1 MPSHNSDKITYYCNS
16 GNLPNCGFY
25 RNILLMGLFTKKIGI
40 DLGTVNTL
48 VFVPGKG
55 IVLNEPTVVALS
67 GDSQTVLAV
76 GVEAQKMVGR
86 TPENIIAKK
95 PMRDGVIADYRIT
108 EAMLRY
114 FIQKSLGRFQLI
126 RPEVLVT
133 VPSGSS
139 STERRAVIDAAI
151 NAGAKA
157 AYIVKEPVLAAIG
170 ANIPI
175 NSASGNLIMSVGGGT
190 TEVAVISLG
199 GIVTAYSKRVGGNK
213 LDQAIIDFLK
223 RKHNL
228 AIGERTAE
236 RVKIEIG
243 SALVVKDELFIG
255 VRGRDIITGLPRNIT
270 IGTNEIAEAISERL
284 KEIIQSVKFVL
295 AQTPPELSADIMD
308 KGIVLS
314 GGTSLLRNF
323 DELLVKATGVPAYVA
338 SEPLYCV
345 AKGAGLV
352 LENLELYK
360 RSIMARR

>member
-1 MPSHNSDKITYYCNS
+1 VLN
-16 GNLPNCGFY
+16 
-25 RNILLMGLFTKKIGI
+25 LFTMAMIQKVGI
-40 DLGTVNTL
+40 DLGTANSVVYL
-48 VFVPGKG
+48 AGSG
-55 IVLNEPTVVALS
+55 IVLAEPTVVAV
-67 GDSQTVLAV
+67 TVEDNRVVAV
-76 GVEAQKMVGR
+76 GNEAKEMLGR
-86 TPENIIAKK
+86 TPENIVASK

-108 EAMLRY
+108 EAMLKY

-139 STERRAVIDAAI
+139 STERRAVIDATI
-151 NAGAKA
+151 NAGARA

-199 GIVTAYSKRVGGNK
+199 GIVTSHSRRVGGNK
-213 LDQAIIDFLK
+213 LDQSIIDYLK
-223 RKHNL
+223 RRHNL

-236 RVKIEIG
+236 RIKIEIG
-243 SALVVKDELFIG
+243 SALPVKEELYVG

-270 IGTNEIAEAISERL
+270 IGTNEIVEAISEKL
-284 KEIIQSVKFVL
+284 KEIIQAVKLVL

-308 KGIVLS
+308 KGIILA
-314 GGTSLLRNF
+314 GGTSLLKNF
-323 DELLVKATGVPAYVA
+323 DELIIKATGVLAYVA
-338 SEPLYCV
+338 EEPLFCV

-352 LENLELYK
+352 LENLEIYK
-360 RSIMARR
+360 RNIMARR

>member
-1 MPSHNSDKITYYCNS
+1 MAI
-16 GNLPNCGFY
+16 
-25 RNILLMGLFTKKIGI
+25 FTKKIGI
-40 DLGTVNTL
+40 DLRTVNTL
-48 VFVPGKG
+48 VFIPFPR
-55 IVLNEPTVVALS
+55 IILNEPTVVAIS
-67 GDSQTVLAV
+67 PDNNAVLAI
-76 GVEAQKMVGR
+76 GIEAQIMVGR

-95 PMRDGVIADYRIT
+95 PMRDGVIADYKIT

-126 RPEVLVT
+126 KPEVLVT

-139 STERRAVIDAAI
+139 STERRAVIDATV
-151 NAGAKA
+151 NAGARA

-199 GIVTAYSKRVGGNK
+199 GIVTSHSRRVGGNK
-213 LDQAIIDFLK
+213 LDQAIIDYLK
-223 RKHNL
+223 RRHNL

-236 RVKIEIG
+236 RIKIEVG
-243 SALVVKDELFIG
+243 SALPLKDELHIS
-255 VRGRDIITGLPRNIT
+255 VCGRDILTGLPRNIN
-270 IGTNEIAEAISERL
+270 IGTNEVVEAISERF
-284 KEIIQSVKFVL
+284 KEIIQAVKLVL

-308 KGIVLS
+308 KGIILS
-314 GGTSLLRNF
+314 GGTALLRNF
-323 DELLVKATGVPAYVA
+323 DELMVKATGVPAYVA
-338 SEPLYCV
+338 EEPLFCV

-352 LENLELYK
+352 LENLEFYK

>member
-1 MPSHNSDKITYYCNS
+1 MS
-16 GNLPNCGFY
+16 
-25 RNILLMGLFTKKIGI
+25 LFTKKIGI

-48 VFVPGKG
+48 VFIPGRG
-55 IVLNEPTVVALS
+55 ITLNEPTVVAIS
-67 GDSQTVLAV
+67 PDNNAVLAI
-76 GVEAQKMVGR
+76 GIEAQTMVGR

-95 PMRDGVIADYRIT
+95 PMRDGVIADYKIT

-114 FIQKSLGRFQLI
+114 FIGKSLGRFQLI
-126 RPEVLVT
+126 KPEVLIT

-139 STERRAVIDAAI
+139 STERRAVIDAAV
-151 NAGAKA
+151 NAGARA

-199 GIVTAYSKRVGGNK
+199 GIVTSHSRRVGGNK
-213 LDQAIIDFLK
+213 LDQAIIDYLK
-223 RKHNL
+223 RRHNL

-236 RVKIEIG
+236 RIKIEVG
-243 SALVVKDELFIG
+243 SALPMKDELHIG
-255 VRGRDIITGLPRNIT
+255 VRGRDILTGFPPNIN
-270 IGTNEIAEAISERL
+270 IGTNEVVEAISERL
-284 KEIIQSVKFVL
+284 KEIIQAVKLVL

-308 KGIVLS
+308 KGIILS
-314 GGTSLLRNF
+314 GGTALLRNF
-323 DELLVKATGVPAYVA
+323 DELMVKATGVPAYVA
-338 SEPLYCV
+338 EEPLFCV

-352 LENLELYK
+352 LENLEFYK

>member
-1 MPSHNSDKITYYCNS
+1 MAMIQKV
-16 GNLPNCGFY
+16 
-25 RNILLMGLFTKKIGI
+25 GI
-40 DLGTVNTL
+40 DLGTANSVVYL
-48 VFVPGKG
+48 AGSG
-55 IVLNEPTVVALS
+55 IVLAEPTVVAV
-67 GDSQTVLAV
+67 TVEDNRVVAV
-76 GVEAQKMVGR
+76 GNEAKEMLGR
-86 TPENIIAKK
+86 TPENIVASK

-108 EAMLRY
+108 EAMLKY

-139 STERRAVIDAAI
+139 STERRAVIDATI
-151 NAGAKA
+151 NAGARA

-199 GIVTAYSKRVGGNK
+199 GIVTSHSRRVGGNK
-213 LDQAIIDFLK
+213 LDQSIIDYLK
-223 RKHNL
+223 RRHNL

-236 RVKIEIG
+236 RIKIEIG
-243 SALVVKDELFIG
+243 SALPVKEELYVG

-270 IGTNEIAEAISERL
+270 IGTNEIVEAISEKL
-284 KEIIQSVKFVL
+284 KEIIQAVKLVL

-308 KGIVLS
+308 KGIILA
-314 GGTSLLRNF
+314 GGTSLLKNF
-323 DELLVKATGVPAYVA
+323 DELIIKATGVLAYVA
-338 SEPLYCV
+338 EEPLFCV

-352 LENLELYK
+352 LENLEIYK
-360 RSIMARR
+360 RNIMARR

>member
-1 MPSHNSDKITYYCNS
+1 
-16 GNLPNCGFY
+16 
-25 RNILLMGLFTKKIGI
+25 MGIFTKKIGI

-48 VFVPGKG
+48 VFIPQKG
-55 IVLNEPTVVALS
+55 IVLNEPTVVAK
-67 GDSQTVLAV
+67 TVLAV
-76 GVEAQKMVGR
+76 GVEAQTMVGR

-108 EAMLRY
+108 EAMLKY

-139 STERRAVIDAAI
+139 STERRAVIDATI
-151 NAGAKA
+151 NAGARA

-199 GIVTAYSKRVGGNK
+199 GIVTSHSRRVGGNK
-213 LDQAIIDFLK
+213 LDQSIIDYLK
-223 RKHNL
+223 RRHNL

-236 RVKIEIG
+236 RIKIEIG
-243 SALVVKDELFIG
+243 SALPVKEELYVG

-270 IGTNEIAEAISERL
+270 IGTNEIVEAISEKL
-284 KEIIQSVKFVL
+284 KEIIQAVKLVL

-308 KGIVLS
+308 KGIILA
-314 GGTSLLRNF
+314 GGTSLLKNF
-323 DELLVKATGVPAYVA
+323 DELIIKATGVLAYVA
-338 SEPLYCV
+338 EEPLFCV

-352 LENLELYK
+352 LENIEIYK
-360 RSIMARR
+360 RNIMARR

>member
-1 MPSHNSDKITYYCNS
+1 MS
-16 GNLPNCGFY
+16 
-25 RNILLMGLFTKKIGI
+25 LFTKKIGI

-48 VFVPGKG
+48 VFIPGRG
-55 IVLNEPTVVALS
+55 IILNEPTVVAIS
-67 GDSQTVLAV
+67 PDNNTVLAI
-76 GVEAQKMVGR
+76 GIEAQTMVGR

-95 PMRDGVIADYRIT
+95 PMRDGVIADYKIT

-114 FIQKSLGRFQLI
+114 FIGKSMGRFQLI
-126 RPEVLVT
+126 KPEVLVT

-139 STERRAVIDAAI
+139 STERRAVIDATV
-151 NAGAKA
+151 NAGARA

-199 GIVTAYSKRVGGNK
+199 GIVTSHSRRVGGNK
-213 LDQAIIDFLK
+213 LDQAIIDYLK
-223 RKHNL
+223 RRHNL

-236 RVKIEIG
+236 RIKIEIG
-243 SALVVKDELFIG
+243 SALPIKDELHIG
-255 VRGRDIITGLPRNIT
+255 VRGRDILTGLPRNIN

-284 KEIIQSVKFVL
+284 KEIIQAVKLVL
-295 AQTPPELSADIMD
+295 SQTPPELSADIMD
-308 KGIVLS
+308 KGIILS

-323 DELLVKATGVPAYVA
+323 DELITKATGVPAYVA
-338 SEPLYCV
+338 EEPLFCV

-352 LENLELYK
+352 LENLEFYK

>member
-1 MPSHNSDKITYYCNS
+1 MS
-16 GNLPNCGFY
+16 
-25 RNILLMGLFTKKIGI
+25 LFTKKIGI

-48 VFVPGKG
+48 VFIPGRG
-55 IVLNEPTVVALS
+55 IILNEPTVVAIS
-67 GDSQTVLAV
+67 PSNNNVLAT
-76 GVEAQKMVGR
+76 GIEAQIMIGR
-86 TPENIIAKK
+86 TPENIVAKK
-95 PMRDGVIADYRIT
+95 PMRDGVIADYKIT

-126 RPEVLVT
+126 KPEVLVT

-139 STERRAVIDAAI
+139 STERRAVIDAAV
-151 NAGAKA
+151 NAGARA

-199 GIVTAYSKRVGGNK
+199 GIVTSHSRRVGGNK
-213 LDQAIIDFLK
+213 LDQAIIDYLK
-223 RKHNL
+223 RRHNL

-236 RVKIEIG
+236 RIKIEIG
-243 SALVVKDELFIG
+243 SALSIKDELYIG
-255 VRGRDIITGLPRNIT
+255 VRGRDILTGLPRNID
-270 IGTNEIAEAISERL
+270 IGTNEVVEAISERL
-284 KEIIQSVKFVL
+284 KEIVSAVKLVL
-295 AQTPPELSADIMD
+295 SQTPPELSADIMD
-308 KGIVLS
+308 KGIILS
-314 GGTSLLRNF
+314 GGTALLRNF
-323 DELLVKATGVPAYVA
+323 DELIVKATGVPAYVVE
-338 SEPLYCV
+338 EPLFCV

>member
-1 MPSHNSDKITYYCNS
+1 MN
-16 GNLPNCGFY
+16 
-25 RNILLMGLFTKKIGI
+25 LFTKKIGI

-48 VFVPGKG
+48 VFIPGRG
-55 IVLNEPTVVALS
+55 ITLNEPTVVAIS
-67 GDSQTVLAV
+67 PDNNAVLAI
-76 GVEAQKMVGR
+76 GIEAQTMIGR

-95 PMRDGVIADYRIT
+95 PMRDGVIADYKIT

-126 RPEVLVT
+126 KPEVLVT

-139 STERRAVIDAAI
+139 STERRAVIDAAV
-151 NAGAKA
+151 NAGARA

-199 GIVTAYSKRVGGNK
+199 GIVTSHSRRVGGNK
-213 LDQAIIDFLK
+213 LDQAIIDYLK
-223 RKHNL
+223 RRHNL

-236 RVKIEIG
+236 RIKIEIG
-243 SALVVKDELFIG
+243 SALPIKDELFLG
-255 VRGRDIITGLPRNIT
+255 VRGRDIITGLPRSIN
-270 IGTNEIAEAISERL
+270 IGTNEIVEAISERL
-284 KEIIQSVKFVL
+284 KEIVQAVKLVL
-295 AQTPPELSADIMD
+295 AQTPPELSSDIMD
-308 KGIVLS
+308 KGIILS
-314 GGTSLLRNF
+314 GGTALLRNF
-323 DELLVKATGVPAYVA
+323 DELIVKATGVPAYIA
-338 SEPLYCV
+338 EESLFCV

-352 LENLELYK
+352 LENLEFYK

>member
-1 MPSHNSDKITYYCNS
+1 MS
-16 GNLPNCGFY
+16 
-25 RNILLMGLFTKKIGI
+25 LFTKKIGI

-48 VFVPGKG
+48 VFIPGRG
-55 IVLNEPTVVALS
+55 IILNEPTVVAIS
-67 GDSQTVLAV
+67 PDNNAVLAI
-76 GVEAQKMVGR
+76 GIEAQTMVGR

-95 PMRDGVIADYRIT
+95 PMRDGVIADYKIT

-114 FIQKSLGRFQLI
+114 FIGKSLGRFQLI
-126 RPEVLVT
+126 KPEVLIT

-139 STERRAVIDAAI
+139 STERRAVIDAAV
-151 NAGAKA
+151 NAGARA

-199 GIVTAYSKRVGGNK
+199 GIVTSHSRRVGGNK
-213 LDQAIIDFLK
+213 LDQAIIDYLK
-223 RKHNL
+223 RRHNL

-236 RVKIEIG
+236 RIKIEVG
-243 SALVVKDELFIG
+243 SALPMKDELHIG
-255 VRGRDIITGLPRNIT
+255 VRGRDILTGLPRNIN
-270 IGTNEIAEAISERL
+270 IGTNEVVEAISERL
-284 KEIIQSVKFVL
+284 KEIIQAVKLVL

-308 KGIVLS
+308 KGIILS
-314 GGTSLLRNF
+314 GGTALLRNF
-323 DELLVKATGVPAYVA
+323 DELMVKATGVPAYVA
-338 SEPLYCV
+338 EEPLFCV

-352 LENLELYK
+352 LENLEFYK

>member
-1 MPSHNSDKITYYCNS
+1 MS
-16 GNLPNCGFY
+16 
-25 RNILLMGLFTKKIGI
+25 LFIKKIGI

-48 VFVPGKG
+48 VFIPGQG
-55 IVLNEPTVVALS
+55 IVLNEPTVVAIS
-67 GDSQTVLAV
+67 PDNNAVLAI
-76 GVEAQKMVGR
+76 GIEAQTMIGR

-95 PMRDGVIADYRIT
+95 PMRDGVIADYKIT

-126 RPEVLVT
+126 KPEVLVT

-139 STERRAVIDAAI
+139 STERRAVIDATV
-151 NAGAKA
+151 NAGARA

-199 GIVTAYSKRVGGNK
+199 GIVTSHSRRVGGNK
-213 LDQAIIDFLK
+213 LDQAIIDYLK
-223 RKHNL
+223 RRHNL

-236 RVKIEIG
+236 RIKIEVG
-243 SALVVKDELFIG
+243 SALPLKDELHIG
-255 VRGRDIITGLPRNIT
+255 VRGRDILTGLPRNIN
-270 IGTNEIAEAISERL
+270 IGTNEVVEAISERL
-284 KEIIQSVKFVL
+284 KEIVQAVKLVL

-308 KGIVLS
+308 KGIILS
-314 GGTSLLRNF
+314 GGTALLRNF
-323 DELLVKATGVPAYVA
+323 DELMVKATGVPAYVA
-338 SEPLYCV
+338 EEPLFCV

-352 LENLELYK
+352 LENLEFYK